1 MSKGQGTEAQSS
13 SNRDTGGDNGDP
25 VSRKSA
31 KNLVIQ
37 YTDSESPK
45 LMQSLSKTNTN
56 KPDEEFYDRTSESGV
71 NICESPRSRN
81 FKSKS
86 ER

>member
-25 VSRKSA
+25 ASRKSA
-31 KNLVIQ
+31 KNLIIQ

-45 LMQSLSKTNTN
+45 LMHSLSRTNTN
-56 KPDEEFYDRTSESGV
+56 KPDDVYERASESGV
-71 NICESPRSRN
+71 NICESPRSRQL
-81 FKSKS
+81 
-86 ER
+86 